1 MFNRPPPKPPGFPD
15 SIDFEL
21 TDFADARHALD
32 EVPPGVIEVQQLK
45 PGYWEQRRRKSVATD
60 KALTGGSLDW
70 IMGMPPELRPAV
82 LADRYPRVVNMVA
95 AAWTDVERCITTLD
109 ELIVDHRGG
118 RKGFSVEVDSELRAL
133 RRYRIALG
141 R

>member
-45 PGYWEQRRRKSVATD
+45 PGASVTASELIAHCRGLLAGYKVPKEVRFEAIPKTS
-60 KALTGGSLDW
+60 TGK
-70 IMGMPPELRPAV
+70 IQKFMLRERA
-82 LADRYPRVVNMVA
+82 RSA
-95 AAWTDVERCITTLD
+95 AAIE
-109 ELIVDHRGG
+109 
-118 RKGFSVEVDSELRAL
+118 
-133 RRYRIALG
+133 
-141 R
+141 

>member
-1 MFNRPPPKPPGFPD
+1 
-15 SIDFEL
+15 
-21 TDFADARHALD
+21 
-32 EVPPGVIEVQQLK
+32 
-45 PGYWEQRRRKSVATD
+45 
-60 KALTGGSLDW
+60 
-70 IMGMPPELRPAV
+70 MGMPPELRPAV

>member
-1 MFNRPPPKPPGFPD
+1 MFNRPPPKPPAAD

-32 EVPPGVIEVQQLK
+32 DMPPGVKEVQQLK
-45 PGYWEQRRRKSVATD
+45 PGYWEQRRRKPVATD
-60 KALTGGSLDW
+60 KALAGSSLDW
-70 IMGMPPELRPAV
+70 IISLPPELRPAE
-82 LADRYPRVVNMVA
+82 LADRYPRVVNMIS
-95 AAWTDVERCITTLD
+95 AAWNDIDRCVATLD

-118 RKGFSVEVDSELRAL
+118 RKGFSTEVDTALRAL